1 MAAANRDHQVDLVCV
16 AELLHEHLSGSLVAA
31 AFEDLRD
38 GERER
43 VWTLQKMV
51 AFWTAVILRAPESLS
66 QALREA
72 AGDRSSGCPPVES
85 SNQAFFQR
93 CGNLSWEF
101 FAKVFRAFVQS
112 VGAEEPA
119 RFAQHHQ
126 DVAQRFGRVLILD
139 GSNLD
144 PVARRLKLLWGDA
157 AAPMPGTIFACYDL
171 MRGTLAD
178 LRYSH
183 TLKKGELVSA
193 REVVDQ
199 LPEGSLILGDRLYGT
214 PKFLS
219 ETGESGHYGVFRRQ
233 QWAHV
238 ETQEELGRF
247 DYGDGTLEDRA
258 VTLGKQAKLPA
269 RLIQLSLGEK
279 TYEFATNVL
288 DPEHLS
294 AAEIADLYA
303 DRWEV
308 ERMFYD
314 LKEVLNLHRFYCGNA
329 NAIAMQLYASAIVHT
344 AMRIAQGRIANEAS
358 VEPED
363 ISEAKLFPLLGATSA
378 TLVTLEMGFLL
389 TEQANPG
396 VELRKPDWHEAC
408 HLKVPLWRILADK
421 SRGDRPRDTTY
432 RFSSDERWRE
442 MPPPPGGPRGPT

>member
-1 MAAANRDHQVDLVCV
+1 MATTDRDQQVDLVCV
-16 AELLHEHLSGSLVAA
+16 AELLHEHLTGPLVTA

-43 VWTLQKMV
+43 VWTLQQMV
-51 AFWTAVILRAPESLS
+51 AFWTAVILRAPKSLS
-66 QALREA
+66 EALREA
-72 AGDRSSGCPPVES
+72 AGDLSSGYPPIET

-93 CGNLSWEF
+93 CGNLRWQF
-101 FAKVFRAFVQS
+101 FAKVFEAFVQS

-119 RFAQHHQ
+119 RFARHHQ
-126 DVAQRFGRVLILD
+126 DVARRFGHVLILD

-144 PVARRLKLLWGDA
+144 PVARRLKILWGDA
-157 AAPMPGTIFACYDL
+157 AAPIPGTIFACYDL

-193 REVVDQ
+193 REVLERV
-199 LPEGSLILGDRLYGT
+199 PEGSLILGDRLYGT

-219 ETGESGHYGVFRRQ
+219 EVAESSLYGVFRRQ

-238 ETQEELGRF
+238 QVQDDLGRC
-247 DYGDGTLEDRA
+247 DYGGGTIEDSA
-258 VTLGKQAKLPA
+258 ILLGKQAQLPA
-269 RLIQLSLGEK
+269 RRIRLMLGEK
-279 TYEFATNVL
+279 THEFATNVL
-288 DPEHLS
+288 DPEQLS
-294 AAEIADLYA
+294 ATEIADLYR

-329 NAIAMQLYASAIVHT
+329 NAVAMQLYASAIVHT
-344 AMRIAQGRIANEAS
+344 AMRVAQGRIAEEAS
-358 VEPED
+358 IEPEA

-378 TLVTLEMGFLL
+378 TLVTLEYGFLL
-389 TEQANPG
+389 TKQANPG
-396 VELRKPDWHEAC
+396 VKLRKPDWHAAC
-408 HLKVPLWRILADK
+408 HLQVPLWRILADK
-421 SRGDRPRDTTY
+421 SRGDRPRNTTY
-432 RFSSDERWRE
+432 THEREAYWRE
-442 MPPPPGGPRGPT
+442 LPPPPGAPEGPR

>member
-1 MAAANRDHQVDLVCV
+1 MAKANRDDQVDLVCV
-16 AELLHEHLSGSLVAA
+16 AELLHEHLNGSLVAA

-43 VWTLQKMV
+43 VWTLQQMV

-72 AGDRSSGCPPVES
+72 AGDRSSGYPPVET

-93 CGNLSWEF
+93 CGNLRWEF
-101 FAKVFRAFVQS
+101 FAKVFRAFVES
-112 VGAEEPA
+112 VSSSEPA
-119 RFAQHHQ
+119 RFAQRHQ
-126 DVAQRFGRVLILD
+126 DVAERFDRILILD

-144 PVARRLKLLWGDA
+144 PVARRLKITWEDTA
-157 AAPMPGTIFACYDL
+157 TPIPGSMLACYDL
-171 MRGTLAD
+171 MRGSLAD

-183 TLKKGELVSA
+183 TLKKGELISA
-193 REVVDQ
+193 REVLGQ
-199 LPEGSLILGDRLYGT
+199 LPKGSLVLGDRLYGT

-219 ETGESGHYGVFRRQ
+219 EAQEASLYGVFRRQ
-233 QWAHV
+233 RHAHV
-238 ETQEELGRF
+238 EVQEDLGSCA
-247 DYGDGTLEDRA
+247 YGGGTLQDKA
-258 VTLGKQAKLPA
+258 VTFGKQARLAA
-269 RLIQLSLGEK
+269 RLIRLSLGEK

-288 DPEHLS
+288 DPERLS
-294 AAEIADLYA
+294 AAEIAELYA

-344 AMRIAQGRIANEAS
+344 AMRIAQGRIAHEAA

-389 TEQANPG
+389 TERANPG
-396 VELRKPDWHEAC
+396 VKLRKPDWHDAC
-408 HLKVPLWRILADK
+408 CLQVPLWRILADK
-421 SRGDRPRDTTY
+421 TRGNRPRDTC
-432 RFSSDERWRE
+432 RPDWRGRWRE
-442 MPPPPGGPRGPT
+442 LPPPPGAPRGPP